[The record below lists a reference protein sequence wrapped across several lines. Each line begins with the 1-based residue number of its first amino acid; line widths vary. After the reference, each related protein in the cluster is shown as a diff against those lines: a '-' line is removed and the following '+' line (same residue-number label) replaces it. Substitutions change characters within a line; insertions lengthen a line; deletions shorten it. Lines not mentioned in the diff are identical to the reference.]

1 MLLACQRAHHIQS
14 FLDCLISHH
23 WRRIFLP
30 QTSSGSTCSHGTKRV
45 ISYLRVSY
53 FLTGRVQVVLCFAL
67 LSRGVGLFTTCWF
80 EIFLTCKF
88 WKRSVRSFGLFL
100 RFLPGSRLF
109 AGMEVEF
116 QELSHS
122 CLDKH
127 HVALVVL
134 LVLALVVEV
143 LCKHCQYDMD
153 LDRSSLTFHWWPI
166 LAEESQI
173 RLDCLQ
179 FCWWL

>member
-1 MLLACQRAHHIQS
+1 M
-14 FLDCLISHH
+14 ISKVF
-23 WRRIFLP
+23 RLVLQI
-30 QTSSGSTCSHGTKRV
+30 SS
-45 ISYLRVSY
+45 
-53 FLTGRVQVVLCFAL
+53 
-67 LSRGVGLFTTCWF
+67 
-80 EIFLTCKF
+80 
-88 WKRSVRSFGLFL
+88 WKSM
-100 RFLPGSRLF
+100 F

-153 LDRSSLTFHWWPI
+153 LDQSSLTFH
-166 LAEESQI
+166 
-173 RLDCLQ
+173 
-179 FCWWL
+179 